1 LAKQKSKS
9 RFNKVL
15 SPESYKYAKETAE
28 SETRESGLRISK
40 SVLHKI
46 QQNIQLMTSET
57 CLQKEKIKML
67 EQELLNKEKN
77 EQDYKSSFLQYEAKV
92 RELQEKISK
101 MKQSD
106 FEMQNKSIMEWKQEV
121 RSRELE
127 LYREKLYIKKL
138 TAMLENGKEE
148 IDVLTSKLKVAM
160 KKIIQMDE
168 ENKSLKGL
176 ISCLDEKDQ
185 LLNLFNIQ

>member
-1 LAKQKSKS
+1 MAKQKSKS
-9 RFNKVL
+9 RFNEVL
-15 SPESYKYAKETAE
+15 SPERYKNAKETAE
-28 SETRESGLRISK
+28 SETPEDGLRISK

-57 CLQKEKIKML
+57 CLQKEKIKIL

-77 EQDYKSSFLQYEAKV
+77 EQDYKSSFLQYEAKI

-121 RSRELE
+121 RNRDLE

-138 TAMLENGKEE
+138 TAMVENGKEE

-185 LLNLFNIQ
+185 LLSLFNIQ